1 MISSVV
7 LAAGRSTRMGEPK
20 QVMRIRGKP
29 LLRIVLETLRK
40 AKVDETVVVLGPDA
54 GRIMEEVGIKGER
67 VVVNP
72 RQSEGMS
79 SSLRLGLRSLSPDTT
94 AAVVVLGDMPLL
106 SPSTVNRIIDGYL
119 SKGAPVVVPT
129 YRGVRGNPVLFARS
143 VFPEIMKIRGD
154 VGARSVVDSQGG
166 AVLEVPVADEG
177 VMVDIDT
184 QSDYGRVAARSR
196 RARRRRSQGGG

>member
-54 GRIMEEVGIKGER
+54 GRTMEEVGIKGER

-177 VMVDIDT
+177 VIVDIDT
-184 QSDYGRVAARSR
+184 QSDYERVAARSR